1 MAGGLVGVALSAMTV
16 AITLA
21 SPHTHNEGWAA
32 AARGFAVG
40 APFLVGLYTLKRRPG
55 EPYAT
60 LLLVVGLVTF
70 LTTGAESGNATVY
83 SLGRVAYWLGEFGL
97 VYLVLAFPSGRL
109 TTSTDRVLVLAT
121 AVLGVA
127 FYLPTAL
134 LDQSYPLPSPVASCG
149 ESCPLNAFFL
159 GWEPPFVDSV
169 LIPLR
174 EGLTILLFGAV
185 AARLAQRFRHANHL
199 LQRTLEPVLI
209 IALGRCVL
217 MAVAVGLRRVN
228 PESGMVE
235 VLSWA
240 IALSVPLMAIGFF
253 LGMVAWRLY
262 AAEALQ
268 SLSARVRVNLSHE
281 ELQSALADA
290 LGDPSLRILYRAEG
304 HWTDEAGRLTGPP
317 GPESG
322 QVLTDVGDAEGLIA
336 GIVHDAA
343 LCEEQRFLEAVAA
356 YSLVALRG
364 QRLTEEVE
372 SSLRELRESR
382 ARIASS
388 ADGERRRIERNLHD
402 GAQQRLVALRIQLEL
417 TEDLVEQD
425 PELGVRKL
433 HALGEEVGVA
443 LEEIRALA
451 GGVYPSL
458 LEERGL
464 SEALRAATLKL
475 VIATSFESDGVG
487 RYSPAVESAVYF
499 CCLEAMQNASKHA
512 AGADAIAV
520 SLGED
525 DGLWFTVRDDGPG
538 FDDEVSAPGAG
549 LTNMRDRMAA
559 VGGELSIRTA
569 LGAGTAVAGRVRL
582 RDAGNGRATGLSD
595 VTG

>member
-1 MAGGLVGVALSAMTV
+1 MAGGLVGVGLCAMAV
-16 AITLA
+16 AVTLA
-21 SPHTHNEGWAA
+21 SPHTSNEGWVA
-32 AARGFAVG
+32 AARVFGVG
-40 APFLVGLYTLKRRPG
+40 APFAVGLYTLKRRPG
-55 EPYAT
+55 EPYAA
-60 LLLVVGLVTF
+60 LLLVVGVVTF
-70 LTTGAESGNATVY
+70 FTTGAESGNAPVY
-83 SLGRVAYWLGEFGL
+83 SVGRVAYWLGELGL

-109 TTSTDRVLVLAT
+109 TTRTDRVLVLAT
-121 AVLGVA
+121 AVLVVA

-134 LDQSYPLPSPVASCG
+134 LDQTYPLPNPVASCG
-149 ESCPLNAFFL
+149 ESCPANAFFL

-185 AARLAQRFRHANHL
+185 AARLAQRFRRANHL

-217 MAVAVGLRRVN
+217 MAVAVGLRRVS

-235 VLSWA
+235 VLTWA
-240 IALSVPLMAIGFF
+240 IALSVPLMSIGFF
-253 LGMVAWRLY
+253 LGLVAWRLY

-268 SLSARVRVNLSHE
+268 ALSARVRVNLGHE

-290 LGDPSLRILYRAEG
+290 LGDPSLRIVYRANG
-304 HWTDEAGRLTGPP
+304 RWADEAGRPTSPP
-317 GPESG
+317 EPDSG
-322 QVLTDVGDAEGLIA
+322 QVLTEVGDAEGLVA

-343 LCEEQRFLEAVAA
+343 LCDEQRFLDAVAA
-356 YSLVALRG
+356 YSLIALKG

-372 SSLRELRESR
+372 SSLRELHESR

-425 PELGVRKL
+425 AELCVQKL

-475 VIATSFESDGVG
+475 VIPTSFESDGVG
-487 RYSPAVESAVYF
+487 RYSPDIESAVYF
-499 CCLEAMQNASKHA
+499 CCSEAMQNAVKHA
-512 AGADAIAV
+512 SGADAIAV
-520 SLGED
+520 ALGEH
-525 DGLWFTVRDDGPG
+525 DGLWFTVSDDGAG
-538 FDDEVSAPGAG
+538 FDSEVSPPGTG

-559 VGGELSIRTA
+559 VGGELSIRTTA
-569 LGAGTAVAGRVRL
+569 GAGTVVAGRVGL
-582 RDAGNGRATGLSD
+582 REDSDGRATGLSE
-595 VTG
+595 